1 MPKGLV
7 TNCGN
12 DNDRLQMGIGA
23 GVTVPAWTGVTQGLP
38 ALEDFFFFR
47 SHLIT
52 PL

>member
-12 DNDRLQMGIGA
+12 GNDRLRMGIGA